1 MTWITPRGTAMMG
14 PWPTC
19 CPHPPPGPRAPCC
32 PATGP
37 TPRSRRCWPRGWTPA
52 DAAAEH
58 PASCLAWALLA
69 ERAEGAEQAGS
80 TVAAY
85 AYARTGYHRGL
96 DALRRAGWRGFGE
109 VPFEHGP
116 NRGFLRALGALGRA
130 AATIGERDE
139 AARIAALITECDPD
153 AAAAISAGTTGTVS

>member
-1 MTWITPRGTAMMG
+1 MADLLPSPTSGPPRTLLPADG
-14 PWPTC
+14 PDAEVASLLEQ
-19 CPHPPPGPRAPCC
+19 GVD
-32 PATGP
+32 
-37 TPRSRRCWPRGWTPA
+37 PA

-58 PASCLAWALLA
+58 PASSLAWALLA
-69 ERAEGAEQAGS
+69 ERAERAEQAGS

-96 DALRRAGWRGFGE
+96 DALRRAGWRGFGA

-130 AATIGERDE
+130 AATIGEVDE

-153 AAAAISAGTTGTVS
+153 AAAAISAGTADAAS